1 MKTDHTA
8 IAINFDPLTRRM
20 KGYTTH
26 GNKYFDVPYMTE
38 VGENLWIGGCEDGL
52 ILPEI
57 IKNVVSLYPW
67 EAYTVEHDMSSYMTV
82 TMYDSTHEE
91 VNLSKIVRM
100 AMWVNECRK
109 EAPTLV
115 HCQAGLN
122 RSGLVT
128 AAAIMLQ
135 DGVSAQEAIDTIRTK
150 RSNACLC
157 NPTFVQVLN
166 DLEWY
171 ING

>member
-1 MKTDHTA
+1 MKSDHTA

-26 GNKYFDVPYMTE
+26 GSKYFDVPYMTE

-52 ILPEI
+52 ILPET

-67 EAYTVEHDMSSYMTV
+67 ESYTVEHDMSSYMTV

-91 VNLSKIVRM
+91 VNLSKILHM

-135 DGVSAQEAIDTIRTK
+135 DGVSAQEAIDIIRTK
-150 RSNACLC
+150 RSSACLC